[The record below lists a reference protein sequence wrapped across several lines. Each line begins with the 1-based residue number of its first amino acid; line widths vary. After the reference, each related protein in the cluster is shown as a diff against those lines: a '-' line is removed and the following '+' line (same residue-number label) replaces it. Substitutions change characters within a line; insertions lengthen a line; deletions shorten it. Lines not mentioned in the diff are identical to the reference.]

1 MYTFSN
7 KLRIA
12 SFILMIVGVLGIG
25 YGFFTSPSTVEEAK
39 ALVSNNAHHG
49 AASHED
55 NSHEAAAVNHHE
67 EASKG
72 EHHKTE
78 AGHGDEAAA
87 HQSHDEHTLS
97 KLQNRPW
104 AAFFIAGFFFFM
116 LALGALVFFAIQQV
130 AQVGWSPVLFRVME
144 AISAYLFPGAI
155 ILYVFFVL
163 TSAFHLNHLYIWMDP
178 NVMAHDEILQLKS
191 GYLNIPFFLIRSFIF
206 LAGWVL
212 YRHFAVKNS
221 LAQDEAKDNT
231 YYKKNFKISVFFLLF
246 FFVTESIM
254 AWDWF
259 MGLEPHWYST
269 LFAWYIFA
277 SMFVSAVS
285 VIAMITM
292 YLKSKGLLEFVND
305 SHLHDLAKFMFGLSI
320 FWTYLWFGQFML
332 IWYANI
338 PEEVGYFMTRIEHYN
353 FVFFGMLL
361 FNFVFP
367 FLVLMNSD
375 FKRVNWFVMIA
386 GISILVGHYMDIFQI
401 VMPSTVGEHWSFGIP
416 EIGSILF
423 FLGLFIFV
431 VFNALAKTPSF
442 LAKRNPF
449 VEESKHFHY

>member
-7 KLRIA
+7 KLKMA
-12 SFILMIVGVLGIG
+12 SIILMIVGILGIG
-25 YGFFTSPSTVEEAK
+25 YGFISSPSTVEEAK
-39 ALVSNNAHHG
+39 AMVAADAHHG
-49 AASHED
+49 GAALHGEE
-55 NSHEAAAVNHHE
+55 SHEAPTTHHSEASEDAHHE
-67 EASKG
+67 AS
-72 EHHKTE
+72 
-78 AGHGDEAAA
+78 ASHGDEAAEHA
-87 HQSHDEHTLS
+87 SHDAHTLS

-104 AAFFIAGFFFFM
+104 AAFLIAGFFFFM
-116 LALGALVFFAIQQV
+116 IALGALVFYAIQHV

-144 AISAYLFPGAI
+144 GISSYLFPGAV
-155 ILYVFFVL
+155 ILYVFYVL
-163 TSAFHLNHLYIWMDP
+163 TAGFHMNHLYIWMDP

-191 GYLNIPFFLIRSFIF
+191 GYLNVPFFLIRSFIF

-212 YRHFAVKNS
+212 YRHFVIKNS
-221 LAQDEAKDNT
+221 YAQDEAKDNT
-231 YYKKNFKISVFFLLF
+231 YYRKNFKLSVFFLLF

-269 LFAWYIFA
+269 LFAWYVFA
-277 SMFVSAVS
+277 SMFVSAIS

-292 YLKSKGLLEFVND
+292 YLKSKGVLEFVND

-338 PEEVGYFMTRIEHYN
+338 PEEVGYFITRIEHYN
-353 FVFFGMLL
+353 FIFFGMLL

-386 GISILVGHYMDIFQI
+386 GVSILVGHYMDIFQI
-401 VMPSTVGEHWSFGIP
+401 VMPSTVGELWSFGIP

-431 VFNALAKTPSF
+431 VFGALAKTPSF

>member
-1 MYTFSN
+1 M
-7 KLRIA
+7 A
-12 SFILMIVGVLGIG
+12 SIILMIVGILGIG
-25 YGFFTSPSTVEEAK
+25 YGFISSPSTVEEAK
-39 ALVSNNAHHG
+39 AMVAADAHHGG
-49 AASHED
+49 AASHGEE
-55 NSHEAAAVNHHE
+55 SHEATTTHHSEASEDDAHHE
-67 EASKG
+67 AS
-72 EHHKTE
+72 
-78 AGHGDEAAA
+78 ASHGDEAAEHA
-87 HQSHDEHTLS
+87 SHDAHTLS

-104 AAFFIAGFFFFM
+104 AAFLIAGFFFFM
-116 LALGALVFFAIQQV
+116 IALGALVFYAIQHV

-144 AISAYLFPGAI
+144 GISSYLFPGAV
-155 ILYVFFVL
+155 ILYVFYVL
-163 TSAFHLNHLYIWMDP
+163 TAGFHMNHLYIWMDP

-191 GYLNIPFFLIRSFIF
+191 GYLNVPFFLIRSFIF

-212 YRHFAVKNS
+212 YRHFVIKNS
-221 LAQDEAKDNT
+221 YAQDEAKDNT
-231 YYKKNFKISVFFLLF
+231 YYRKNFKLSVFFLLF

-269 LFAWYIFA
+269 LFAWYVFA
-277 SMFVSAVS
+277 SMFVSAIS

-292 YLKSKGLLEFVND
+292 YLKSKGVLEFVND

-338 PEEVGYFMTRIEHYN
+338 PEEVGYFITRIEHYN
-353 FVFFGMLL
+353 FIFFGMLL

-386 GISILVGHYMDIFQI
+386 GVSILVGHYMDIFQI
-401 VMPSTVGEHWSFGIP
+401 VMPSTVGELWSFGIP

-431 VFNALAKTPSF
+431 VFGALAKTPSF